1 MIEVSYPETAL
12 HAREVADLALR
23 VGLYLG
29 LPGEALAAVEMAGCF
44 HDVGK
49 AAVPERV
56 LRKPGPLNRTEWRLM
71 AYHVDSG
78 VELLRHLPDC
88 APIARVVRHHHERWD
103 GAGYP
108 DGLAGDEI
116 PRASRIVGVCD
127 AYAAMVADRPYRSAL
142 DPLVAREE
150 LRREAGSQ
158 FDPDVVKALLEAT
171 PPGPSE
177 ASNAKG
183 I

>member
-1 MIEVSYPETAL
+1 MIEVSFPETAL

-23 VGLYLG
+23 VGCFLG
-29 LPGEALAAVEMAGCF
+29 LPGEALAEVEMAGCF

-78 VELLRHLPDC
+78 VEILRHLPEC

-103 GAGYP
+103 GEGYP

-116 PRASRIVGVCD
+116 PRASRIIGVCD
-127 AYAAMVADRPYRSAL
+127 AYAAMVADRPYRPAL

-158 FDPDVVKALLEAT
+158 FDPDAVRALLEAT
-171 PPGPSE
+171 TPDPSPG
-177 ASNAKG
+177 AHAKG